1 MVNVMNVMLISTNHI
16 SSIMPHCIIFRC
28 WQILNTIDF
37 LKLDWAPERKTQ
49 AERYCEEM
57 IHTGSVLAKKYFTNN
72 HEAFNQTLRRQEVC
86 KLLALFDILDPKR

>member
-1 MVNVMNVMLISTNHI
+1 MSVCYGERIADFKKSHFVHYAPLYNLSDVGK
-16 SSIMPHCIIFRC
+16 FE
-28 WQILNTIDF
+28 F
-37 LKLDWAPERKTQ
+37 LKLDWAPERKTK